1 MKSIVILL
9 SILSILLSPSSS
21 SSSSD
26 LLCTESTIKSS
37 IKEYKSIKVVID
49 EGKNGRR
56 TMIACAYDIDSIERE
71 ATYFCE
77 TYSSKLGQDHC
88 KNHIA
93 RLLREKFREKSSR
106 CESIFQKDERSSEV
120 LATFPIYLSVQD
132 RKIHVPFRA
141 NDDVSEFINRICSG
155 NDEQCVAELFGIM
168 FTNPKTRA
176 RVVDA
181 FIASCDENTVP
192 SSYDLS
198 DSFVSSSLSQN
209 RIVDEAL
216 PRSVFCLL
224 ATESVAAFTM
234 MSTNR
239 RQAISHFLK
248 LSDLYRR
255 GPRSGIELAVEH
267 LLHLDFPNE
276 EDRENIVGVEWW
288 FQHRVGNMIVPFH
301 FDKDEGYTV
310 RESAATMKHPS
321 LSTVTYITSHSKLLS
336 KTVPQN
342 PTLVFNTKQHDKTL
356 NLDAFVI
363 PPVANRHVNFP
374 GDLFHGVPDT
384 VSQIVSVFSNNK
396 N

>member
-1 MKSIVILL
+1 M
-9 SILSILLSPSSS
+9 
-21 SSSSD
+21 
-26 LLCTESTIKSS
+26 
-37 IKEYKSIKVVID
+37 
-49 EGKNGRR
+49 
-56 TMIACAYDIDSIERE
+56 
-71 ATYFCE
+71 
-77 TYSSKLGQDHC
+77 
-88 KNHIA
+88 
-93 RLLREKFREKSSR
+93 
-106 CESIFQKDERSSEV
+106 

-141 NDDVSEFINRICSG
+141 NDDVSEFINKICSG

-198 DSFVSSSLSQN
+198 DSFVSSPLSQN

-239 RQAISHFLK
+239 TQAVSHFLK
-248 LSDLYRR
+248 LSDLYGR

-276 EDRENIVGVEWW
+276 EDRENIVGGVVVSTQSRE
-288 FQHRVGNMIVPFH
+288 RLPFH
-301 FDKDEGYTV
+301 FDKDGDNTV

-321 LSTVTYITSHSKLLS
+321 LSTTYITSYSKLLS

-363 PPVANRHVNFP
+363 PQLQTDINFP
-374 GDLFHGVPDT
+374 VISSRCSGYRSSSIFFE
-384 VSQIVSVFSNNK
+384 QQK
-396 N
+396 Q